1 MDPAL
6 KNRLIGASVLIVL
19 AIIFLPMLFDG
30 KSGAESDLTRIDIA
44 DAPARDF
51 ETRVVPLDLPSA
63 PGGVAAAA
71 GVDEIADVNADVNQ
85 PAVAAANTDP
95 ITALPTEAAP
105 IETLATVTAASS
117 KPADAMPETMQPA
130 AASASA
136 TRPVAP
142 AAGAADNPK
151 PDAVAAA
158 EPTTSRSGRFVVNL
172 GSYAN
177 ADNARELGAL
187 LGKSGLH
194 PGSEVLERN
203 GARVTRL
210 RLGPYATRG
219 QAESVRLKVR
229 AVRAD
234 VPASI
239 SEIDDSPAG
248 DVGSGKPPRA
258 ISGAYAVQV
267 AVLSDAGRAN
277 QQRDQLRG
285 AGFAA
290 FVEKLN
296 TANGAVFRV
305 RVGPEA
311 SRDNA
316 LKLKSGIKQRFG
328 LDAIVVDYP

>member
-30 KSGAESDLTRIDIA
+30 KTGAESDLTRIDITE
-44 DAPARDF
+44 APARDF
-51 ETRVVPLDLPSA
+51 ETRVVPLDLPAA
-63 PGGVAAAA
+63 PGSVAAAA
-71 GVDEIADVNADVNQ
+71 GVGDSPIQATGSD
-85 PAVAAANTDP
+85 PSTDP
-95 ITALPTEAAP
+95 ATALPTAAAP
-105 IETLATVTAASS
+105 LETLTTVTAPSS
-117 KPADAMPETMQPA
+117 KPADAMPEPIVPA
-130 AASASA
+130 ATTATGPVTPAASAVDGRNA
-136 TRPVAP
+136 AAVTPAAP
-142 AAGAADNPK
+142 AA
-151 PDAVAAA
+151 
-158 EPTTSRSGRFVVNL
+158 SRSGRFVVNL

-177 ADNARELGAL
+177 ADNARELAAL
-187 LGKSGLH
+187 LGKSGLS

-219 QAESVRLKVR
+219 LAESARLKVR

-239 SEIDDSPAG
+239 SEIDDSPSG
-248 DVGSGKPPRA
+248 DVGTDKPPRA
-258 ISGAYAVQV
+258 VSGAYAVQV
-267 AVLSDAGRAN
+267 AVLSDAARAN

-290 FVEKLN
+290 FVEKLD
-296 TANGAVFRV
+296 TAKGTVFRV
-305 RVGPEA
+305 RVGPET

-316 LKLKSGIKQRFG
+316 LKLKAGIKQRFG

>member
-30 KSGAESDLTRIDIA
+30 KSAAEADRIGVDIA
-44 DAPARDF
+44 DAPPRDF
-51 ETRVVPLDLPSA
+51 ETRVVPLDLPA
-63 PGGVAAAA
+63 AGGGVAAAVRGDA
-71 GVDEIADVNADVNQ
+71 GVSVDGLAEPVVEPGAHADSALVETL
-85 PAVAAANTDP
+85 PVAP
-95 ITALPTEAAP
+95 LEA
-105 IETLATVTAASS
+105 LATVNAASS
-117 KPADAMPETMQPA
+117 KPVDALPADTATATPAADAPA
-130 AASASA
+130 KPA
-136 TRPVAP
+136 T
-142 AAGAADNPK
+142 AADAP
-151 PDAVAAA
+151 VSAA
-158 EPTTSRSGRFVVNL
+158 TSAAPPADRSGRFVVNL

-177 ADNARELGAL
+177 ADNARELVAL
-187 LGKSGLH
+187 LGKSGLS
-194 PGSEVLERN
+194 PSSERLQRN
-203 GARVTRL
+203 GAQVTRL

-229 AVRAD
+229 AARAD

-239 SEIDDSPAG
+239 SEIDDSPVA
-248 DVGSGKPPRA
+248 DVGPEKPARA
-258 ISGAYAVQV
+258 VSGAYAVQV
-267 AVLSDAGRAN
+267 AVLSDGGRAN

-290 FVEKLN
+290 FVEPLD
-296 TANGAVFRV
+296 TAKGKVFRV

-316 LKLKSGIKQRFG
+316 LKVKAGIKQRFN